1 METAKT
7 TQPAAVNALTP
18 RVPARFTSRPF
29 HATQDQ
35 ARDDIKSAWQR
46 PNKTGLPDRLKTG
59 IEDLSGYSLEDVNVH
74 YNSDKPAQL
83 QAYAYTQGTA
93 IHLASGQERHL
104 AHEAWHVVQQKQGR
118 VVGTSQ
124 LKGKG
129 LNDSAELEH
138 EADVMGAK
146 AEQTLTT
153 SRQDTPPVRQG
164 MAPTV
169 VIQRKSMDLVKQE
182 LKNKASLANF
192 SIQFI
197 PKHIGLTGTNTNV
210 DAARVH
216 ATRANPPQTNTV
228 VANAKTFKNALAE
241 GNWAV
246 RADGESWAVT
256 TNNPVALKSTR
267 KKPGEFTAPPNPP
280 VATVQANQP
289 DKFTVEPG
297 QGITSITGVSANELS
312 AAVAEVGNYPKS
324 SASSDKKRRYRER
337 LIGHVQNQRTALHS
351 SQTAAWVQANFN
363 RVGATNLNV
372 GNAGTVD
379 QINAIPGQTANV
391 TVWIGI
397 NTGDIFHLD
406 GYA

>member
-7 TQPAAVNALTP
+7 TQPAAVNVLTP
-18 RVPARFTSRPF
+18 RATHFTPRPF
-29 HATQDQ
+29 HASRDQ
-35 ARDDIKSAWQR
+35 AREDFISAGQR

-59 IEDLSGYSLEDVNVH
+59 IENLSGYSLEDVSVF
-74 YNSDKPAQL
+74 YNSDKPAQW
-83 QAYAYTQGTA
+83 QAHAYTLGTA
-93 IHLASGQERHL
+93 IHIASGQERHL

-118 VVGTSQ
+118 VVGTRQ

-129 LNDSAELEH
+129 LNDSDELEH

-146 AEQTLTT
+146 AEQTLPA
-153 SRQDTPPVRQG
+153 SRQDTQPVRQG
-164 MAPTV
+164 TAPRV
-169 VIQRKSMDLVKQE
+169 VIQRKAMAQVKEE
-182 LKNKASLANF
+182 LKNKASLENF
-192 SIQFI
+192 SKPFI
-197 PKHIGLTGTNTNV
+197 PKHIGLTGTNANV

-216 ATRANPPQTNTV
+216 SKRVDPPVTNTV
-228 VANAKTFKNALAE
+228 IADARAFKDSLEA

-267 KKPGEFTAPPNPP
+267 KEPGAFTAAPNPP
-280 VATVQANQP
+280 AATVQANQH
-289 DKFTVEPG
+289 DEFKVEPG
-297 QGITSITGVSANELS
+297 QGITSITGVSANELN
-312 AAVAEVGNYPKS
+312 AAVAEAGNYPKS
-324 SASSDKKRRYRER
+324 GASSDKKRHYRER
-337 LIGHVQNQRTALHS
+337 LIGHVQNQRAALHS
-351 SQTAAWVQANFN
+351 NQTAAWVRANFN
-363 RVGATNLNV
+363 RVGATNLTA

-379 QINAIPGQTANV
+379 QINAMPGQNVNV